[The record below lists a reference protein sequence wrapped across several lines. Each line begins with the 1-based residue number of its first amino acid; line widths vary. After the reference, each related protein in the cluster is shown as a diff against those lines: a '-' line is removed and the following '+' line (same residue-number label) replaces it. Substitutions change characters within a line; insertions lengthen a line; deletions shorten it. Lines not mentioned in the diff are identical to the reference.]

1 MQGLNSK
8 EIKFKVKNESIVI
21 VRMVVENL
29 GFKKSWDEH
38 VELNKLPSQGHEI
51 FSAPKNRI
59 RIWVNLTRYILNQ

>member
-21 VRMVVENL
+21 VRMAVENL

-38 VELNKLPSQGHEI
+38 V
-51 FSAPKNRI
+51 
-59 RIWVNLTRYILNQ
+59 